1 MKKLVFLIVFVV
13 AINCYDSE
21 NLKMLVQ
28 KYTKSP
34 ELKKVIGNKK
44 SESKNDME
52 SLKQLWKEKKF
63 KSYENVQYKKE
74 ENQKSNELF
83 NKLKKYYS
91 YEKMDSP
98 DFEKMVDQMKNEIF
112 RFQKK

>member
-52 SLKQLWKEKKF
+52 SLK
-63 KSYENVQYKKE
+63 
-74 ENQKSNELF
+74 
-83 NKLKKYYS
+83 
-91 YEKMDSP
+91 
-98 DFEKMVDQMKNEIF
+98 
-112 RFQKK
+112 